1 MMADI
6 SFPQVGNKVVAR
18 ILETK
23 GDCTIGMK
31 PGDEFEL
38 STHKCG
44 DFCGVF
50 YTNIAGWAKTLQFGG
65 TFPMGEDPDVQVWDC
80 PNPMNRVKVELRRAK
95 E

>member
-1 MMADI
+1 MADI
-6 SFPQVGNKVVAR
+6 TYPPIGNKVVAKV
-18 ILETK
+18 LEMQNN
-23 GDCTIGMK
+23 CTIGMK

-44 DFCGVF
+44 EFCGLL
-50 YTNIAGWAKTLQFGG
+50 YKNIQGWVQVLQFGG

-80 PNPMNRVKVELRRAK
+80 PNPMNRVKVELRR